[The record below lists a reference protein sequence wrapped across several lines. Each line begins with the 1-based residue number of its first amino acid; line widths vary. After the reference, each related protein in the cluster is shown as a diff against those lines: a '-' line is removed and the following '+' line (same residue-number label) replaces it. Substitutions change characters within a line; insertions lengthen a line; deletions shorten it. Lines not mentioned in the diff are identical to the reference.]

1 MVFQP
6 NKIKSPK
13 NWRQGRRRRRKTRL
27 NLNLGHLIKSL
38 TLLGFLAAILG
49 VFFVAWLTALFA
61 RDLPSP
67 NRLLERKIPVSTK
80 IYDRTG
86 EVLLYDIHGA
96 EKRTLVELD
105 NISNYAKWA
114 VVAAEDKDFYQHG
127 GFDFKAILR
136 AVLMDVLRGGKFQ
149 GGSTITQ
156 QFVKNA
162 ILSREK
168 TISRKLKE
176 LILAYRI
183 EKSFSKDEILKMYFN
198 EIPYGSTIYGIEA
211 ASLTFFNKK
220 AKDLD
225 LVESAI
231 LATIPKAPSYYSPYG
246 NHLDDLEGRARYIM
260 GAMAEEGYITN
271 EELENSK
278 KEDVLKKIQPKQDNL
293 KAPHFSLLI
302 KDLLTQKYGAELV
315 ESGGLK
321 ITATLDWKTQQ
332 IAEEEVRKGA
342 ENNAK
347 KYNGHNAA
355 LVAMDN
361 KTGQILA
368 LVGSRDYFGKP
379 APEGCKPGVDCQFD
393 PAVNVALRPRQPG
406 SSFKPIVYATAFSK
420 GYTPETVLYDVV
432 TTFKAQPK
440 DYTPHNYDDKE
451 RGPVTIRQA
460 LAGSL
465 NIPAVKTLYL
475 AGVEQVLNLA
485 EKMGYTTLKDRS
497 RFGLSLVLGGAEVK
511 LLEQVVG
518 FSVFA
523 NEGEYVPPSFILKI
537 EDQNGRV
544 LEEWQAPKTKKTL
557 ETIVVRQVTGILSDN
572 PARTYI
578 FGSNSALFLGD
589 RPVAAKTG
597 TTNDWR
603 DGWTIGFTP
612 SLVAGVWV
620 GNNDNTPMKQKADGV
635 YTAGPIWNA
644 FMKRVLEKKP
654 IETFTPPEKEDIQ
667 KPILR
672 GEGVGEIKLVI
683 DKISGK
689 LATEWTPLEA
699 REEKTYKQ
707 PHSILYFVN
716 KDDPR
721 GPTPTNPQEDEQF
734 GNWEQAVFDWAQ
746 KQGFTSESPP
756 TEFDDIHKLADKPT
770 VTIKTPTEGSII
782 DSANLS
788 LEFDANVPRG
798 IKITKV
804 YFDDTL
810 ISETT
815 TPTYIFN
822 LVLPS
827 PTTGPHTIKVKV
839 FDDILNEGED
849 SKIINC
855 QP

>member
-6 NKIKSPK
+6 NRIKSPK
-13 NWRQGRRRRRKTRL
+13 NWRQSSGRRKRARF

-38 TLLGFLAAILG
+38 ALLGFLAAILG
-49 VFFVAWLTALFA
+49 VFFVTWITALFA
-61 RDLPSP
+61 RDLPDP
-67 NRLLERKIPVSTK
+67 NRLLTRKIPVSTK

-114 VVAAEDKDFYQHG
+114 AITAEDQNFYKHG
-127 GFDFKAILR
+127 GFDFKAISR
-136 AVLMDVLRGGKFQ
+136 AILMDILKGGKVQ

-183 EKSFSKDEILKMYFN
+183 EKSFSKDEILKMYFS

-211 ASLTFFNKK
+211 ASSTFFNKK

-246 NHLDDLEGRARYIM
+246 NHLDDLEGRVRYII
-260 GAMAEEGYITN
+260 GAMAKEGYITN
-271 EELENSK
+271 EELEKSK

-293 KAPHFSLLI
+293 KAPHFSLFI
-302 KDLLTQKYGAELV
+302 KDILTQKYGTELV

-321 ITATLDWKTQQ
+321 ITTTLDWKAQQ
-332 IAEEEVRKGA
+332 IAEEEVRNGA

-347 KYNGHNAA
+347 KYDGNNAA

-368 LVGSRDYFGKP
+368 MVGSRDYFGKP
-379 APEGCKPGVDCQFD
+379 TPEGCKPGIDCQFD
-393 PAVNVALRPRQPG
+393 PAVNVALRSRQPG
-406 SSFKPIVYATAFSK
+406 SSFKPIVYAAAFDK

-451 RGPVTIRQA
+451 HGPVMIHQA

-475 AGVEQVLNLA
+475 AGVEQVLDLA

-511 LLEQVVG
+511 LLEHVAG
-518 FSVFA
+518 FSVLA
-523 NEGEYVPPSFILKI
+523 NGGEYVAPSFILKI
-537 EDQNGRV
+537 EDQSGRV
-544 LEEWQAPKTKKTL
+544 LDEWQAPKTKKAL
-557 ETIVVRQVTGILSDN
+557 ETNVVKQVTSILSDN
-572 PARTYI
+572 SARTYI

-644 FMKRVLEKKP
+644 FMKRFLDKKP
-654 IETFTPPEKEDIQ
+654 IETFTPPDKEDIQ

-689 LATEWTPLEA
+689 LATEWTPLST
-699 REEKTYKQ
+699 REEKIYKQ

-721 GPTPTNPQEDEQF
+721 GPAPTNPQDDEQF
-734 GNWEQAVFDWAQ
+734 TNWEQAVFDWAK
-746 KQGFTSESPP
+746 KQNFVLESPP
-756 TEFDDIHKLADKPT
+756 TEFDDIHKPEDKPI
-770 VTIKTPTEGSII
+770 VTIKNPTENSTIN
-782 DSANLS
+782 NLNLF

-798 IKITKV
+798 VKTIKI

-810 ISETT
+810 INELT
-815 TPTYIFN
+815 TPIYIFN
-822 LVLPS
+822 LMLPN
-827 PTTGPHTIKVKV
+827 PATGPHTIKVKA
-839 FDDILNEGED
+839 FDDLLNEGED
-849 SKIINC
+849 SKIINY